1 MNRTASLLITCALAL
16 PAAAFAQS
24 VAATATAVAG
34 AAPGAR
40 GTAGEVTVRARVV
53 EIDKVARTAT
63 LRGPNGNMTTVAVPA
78 DVKNFDQVNV
88 GDTLLIRHVMAVAA
102 RLEPATAS
110 GIRERVE
117 SNAVATAPTGGAP
130 GVGAVRTVEVLAVVQ
145 ELDRKARTATLRG
158 VHRTVRVSVPETV
171 DMSKIKVG
179 GEVRAVITEAVVL
192 AVEPAPAAPAKPTT
206 KAAPKG

>member
-16 PAAAFAQS
+16 PAAAFAQG
-24 VAATATAVAG
+24 ATATAATG

-40 GTAGEVTVRARVV
+40 GAAGEVTVRARVV

-63 LRGPNGNMTTVAVPA
+63 LRGPNGNVTTVAIPA

-88 GDTLLIRHVMAVAA
+88 GDTLVIRHIMAVAA

-117 SNAVATAPTGGAP
+117 SNAVASAPAGGAP

-145 ELDRKARTATLRG
+145 DLDRKARTATLRG
-158 VHRTVRVSVPETV
+158 VHRTVRVSVPEDV

-179 GEVRAVITEAVVL
+179 GEVRAVITEALVL
-192 AVEPAPAAPAKPTT
+192 AVEPAPKAPTKPTT
-206 KAAPKG
+206 KPAPKG

>member
-1 MNRTASLLITCALAL
+1 MNRTASLLVTCALAL

-24 VAATATAVAG
+24 ASVTAVTG

-40 GTAGEVTVRARVV
+40 GAAGEVTVRARVV
-53 EIDKVARTAT
+53 EIDKAARTAT
-63 LRGPNGNMTTVAVPA
+63 LRGPNGNVTTVAVPA

-88 GDTLLIRHVMAVAA
+88 GDMLLIRHIMAVAA

-117 SNAVATAPTGGAP
+117 SSAVASAPAGGAP
-130 GVGAVRTVEVLAVVQ
+130 GVGVVRTVEVLAVVQ
-145 ELDRKARTATLRG
+145 DLDRKNRTATLRG
-158 VHRTVRVSVPETV
+158 VHRTVRVSVPEGV
-171 DMSKIKVG
+171 DMSKIKMG

-192 AVEPAPAAPAKPTT
+192 AVEPAPKAPAKPTT
-206 KAAPKG
+206 KPAPKG

>member
-24 VAATATAVAG
+24 AAVTAATA

-40 GTAGEVTVRARVV
+40 GAAGEVTVRARFV

-63 LRGPNGNMTTVAVPA
+63 LRGPNGHLTTVAVPA

-117 SNAVATAPTGGAP
+117 SNAVAKAPAGGAP
-130 GVGAVRTVEVLAVVQ
+130 GVGAVRTVEVLAVI
-145 ELDRKARTATLRG
+145 EDLDRKARTATLRG

-179 GEVRAVITEAVVL
+179 GEVRAVITEAMVL
-192 AVEPAPAAPAKPTT
+192 AVEPAPTAPAKPTT
-206 KAAPKG
+206 KPAPKG

>member
-1 MNRTASLLITCALAL
+1 MNRTVSLLITGALAL
-16 PAAAFAQS
+16 PAAAFAQG
-24 VAATATAVAG
+24 VTATAVTG

-40 GTAGEVTVRARVV
+40 GTAGEVTVRARIV

-63 LRGPNGNMTTVAVPA
+63 LRGPNGNVTTVAVPA

-102 RLEPATAS
+102 RLEPATSS

-117 SNAVATAPTGGAP
+117 SNAVASAPTGGAP

-158 VHRTVRVSVPETV
+158 VHRTVRVSVPEDV

-179 GEVRAVITEAVVL
+179 GEVRAVITEALVL
-192 AVEPAPAAPAKPTT
+192 AVEPASKAPAKPTT
-206 KAAPKG
+206 KPAPKG